1 MSKHPASVV
10 IDSATYLL
18 MISLPNIDNVAMSLY
33 DIIHNNL
40 DLESALAIVHHHN
53 SYIPAATGGRD
64 ASGDA
69 PTESSRTDTVSVHVH
84 EVLYM
89 TKIHMYIG
97 QLSYS

>member
-1 MSKHPASVV
+1 M
-10 IDSATYLL
+10 
-18 MISLPNIDNVAMSLY
+18 
-33 DIIHNNL
+33 
-40 DLESALAIVHHHN
+40 HHHN